1 MRKKIKLNKIE
12 LKHKIIILLFVAVA
26 LIASCFFSAPI
37 ENALGIGE
45 VSESGSFVGVD
56 VVNNSDMVVH
66 YIDVKQADCTFIE
79 LPDGKTMLI
88 DSGDRA
94 TASDV
99 VDYITAVLG
108 TSKTIDYFVLTHS
121 DSDHVGGASAILDA
135 FEIKNIYRPFALAG
149 KYSNDSTTA
158 LENFTCNASED
169 LSSLYTF
176 MLQDS
181 TLKANAKQLPRIK
194 TTIYNTVVEKIYSEK
209 YNNNTQYASV
219 CVNYDGLSIVSS
231 DEQNPY
237 EIEFYAPLVIDPK
250 TPVNSK
256 ATHTTG
262 YVTKGYGA
270 TSAQGYNAISPVI
283 RIEYLDNKFL
293 FTGDIYENAEAD
305 VVASLEGQDREEL
318 SNITVYQ
325 AGHHGAKNSNTQ
337 EFLNIINPTYTV
349 VSSNNKDNNYNH
361 PSEEFLNRL
370 KKLDHQVT
378 DYLLRTD
385 QQGTIVFGVDGK
397 GAIAYSAN
405 VKITQSVFA
414 VSWWQIAVGIFIVV
428 AILLFNIKYTSKSNT
443 KTKQKKGSTTK

>member
-12 LKHKIIILLFVAVA
+12 IKHKVIILFFVAII
-26 LIASCFFSAPI
+26 LIASCFFSGPI

-45 VSESGSFVGVD
+45 ISDSGAFVGVD
-56 VVNNSDMVVH
+56 VVNNSNMMVH

-99 VDYITAVLG
+99 VEYITAVLG

-121 DSDHVGGASAILDA
+121 DSDHIGGAPSILDA

-149 KYSNDSTTA
+149 KYSSDNTTA
-158 LENFTCNASED
+158 LENFTCNEKED

-181 TLKANAKQLPRIK
+181 TLKANAKQLPRVK
-194 TTIYNTVVEKIYSEK
+194 TTIYNTVIDKIYSEK
-209 YNNNTQYASV
+209 YNNSTQYASV
-219 CVNYDGLSIVSS
+219 CVNYDGLTIVSS

-237 EIEFYAPLVIDPK
+237 EIEFYAPLVLDPK
-250 TPVNSK
+250 TPVESK
-256 ATHTTG
+256 ALHTSG

-270 TSAQGYNAISPVI
+270 TSAKGFNAISPVI

-293 FTGDIYENAEAD
+293 FTGDIYEDAEAE
-305 VVASLEGQDREEL
+305 VVASFEGQDIEEL

-349 VSSNNKDNNYNH
+349 VSSNNEGNDYNH

-370 KKLDHQVT
+370 KKLNHQVT

-385 QQGTIVFGVDGK
+385 QQGTIVFGVDEK
-397 GAIAYSAN
+397 GEIAYSAN
-405 VKITQSVFA
+405 VQVTQSIFA

-428 AILLFNIKYTSKSNT
+428 AILLFNIKYKSKSNT
-443 KTKQKKGSTTK
+443 KSGQKKTKRA